1 MFFLCRAIELKRV
14 LEACKDI
21 LGMVW
26 FRFEPSGISFFN
38 VDPERIVSITFTHP
52 AGDRGTYDCEEP
64 LGMTF
69 CHYANTLYKILRYVG
84 KQDMLKMTSGGLC
97 DLRLVVFDEKEGVT
111 KQQVQMMSLN
121 EPIPLFQRTDHYY
134 SCVIDL
140 KTQHLYR
147 IIHHLAMIGTEMTI
161 QVVNNTI
168 KFEADDGM
176 GTKSSHFIKFEKQ
189 FAQIITARFYIKYAE
204 KFLKAMVAETVWLGI
219 DNDKPLWLYYEQPR
233 LELKIA
239 MLE

>member
-1 MFFLCRAIELKRV
+1 
-14 LEACKDI
+14 
-21 LGMVW
+21 MVW
-26 FRFEPSGISFFN
+26 FRFEPNGISFFN

-52 AGDRGTYDCEEP
+52 ADNCQTYDCEEP

-84 KQDMLKMTSGGLC
+84 KQDMLKMTSGGMS
-97 DLRLVVFDEKEGVT
+97 DLRLVIFDEKEGVT
-111 KQQVQMMSLN
+111 KQQVEMMSLN
-121 EPIPLFQRTDHYY
+121 EPIPLFQKTDHEYA
-134 SCVIDL
+134 CVMEF

-147 IIHHLAMIGTEMTI
+147 IIHHLAMIGTEMTV

-176 GTKSSHFIKFEKQ
+176 GTKSSHFIKFEKELG
-189 FAQIITARFYIKYAE
+189 QIITAKFYIKYAE
-204 KFLKAMVAETVWLGI
+204 KFLKAMVAETVQLGI
-219 DNDKPLWLYYEQPR
+219 AHDKPLWLYYNTPR

-239 MLE
+239 MLG